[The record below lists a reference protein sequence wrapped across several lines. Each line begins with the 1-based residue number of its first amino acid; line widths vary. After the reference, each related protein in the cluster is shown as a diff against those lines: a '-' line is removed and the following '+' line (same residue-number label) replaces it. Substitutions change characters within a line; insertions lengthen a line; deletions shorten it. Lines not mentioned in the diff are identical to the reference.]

1 MRRILGFS
9 GCLCA
14 SAIALLLAGG
24 CGQSEGE
31 RCQIDSDCADGLIC
45 GGEGKSQGNGVC
57 KSGSSDTSGGRDAA
71 ADVSAAQPDVFVEP
85 DPDADSAADASST
98 PAPDAGAAL
107 DTTAVDVTPAI
118 DTGAIDSLG

>member
-24 CGQSEGE
+24 CGQTEGE
-31 RCQIDSDCADGLIC
+31 RCQIDSDCADGLVC
-45 GGEGKSQGNGVC
+45 TGDGKSQGNGIC
-57 KSGSSDTSGGRDAA
+57 KSSSSAAAGGRDAA
-71 ADVSAAQPDVFVEP
+71 ADVSAAQSDVFVEP
-85 DPDADSAADASST
+85 QPDADSAADDSFT

-107 DTTAVDVTPAI
+107 DTAAVDVTPAI